1 MEDLLEHI
9 QHFLQ
14 GNHFTLQN
22 NIRLESAQP
31 DHASFSLEI
40 QPACCNSYGQVHGGA
55 IYTMADNAAGVAA
68 MSDGRFYVTQ
78 AGTLH
83 FLHNQSSGTIL
94 ASAQVRHRGRQLCLV
109 DVSITGESGHL
120 LATGEFTF
128 FCLNQKYSQPHTHK
142 P

>member
-68 MSDGRFYVTQ
+68 MSDGRFYVDMQ
-78 AGTLH
+78 AKRLGAH
-83 FLHNQSSGTIL
+83 RDFP
-94 ASAQVRHRGRQLCLV
+94 ASLFFRHLM
-109 DVSITGESGHL
+109 
-120 LATGEFTF
+120 A
-128 FCLNQKYSQPHTHK
+128 
-142 P
+142 